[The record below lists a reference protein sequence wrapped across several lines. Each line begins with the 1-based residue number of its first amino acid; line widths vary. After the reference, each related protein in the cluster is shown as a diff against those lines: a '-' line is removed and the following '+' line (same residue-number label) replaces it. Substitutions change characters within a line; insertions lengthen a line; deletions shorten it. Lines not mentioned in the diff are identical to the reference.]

1 MRGVISAIFGL
12 CVIVGMIPA
21 DAKAEPAAKMDG
33 GTTTASPVIA
43 ASPFPVEPPGN
54 DETGIS
60 IDRYIGDAGIS
71 PAKISHDTMYTQRIF
86 SSGDPATGSAGAVL
100 APGEQTDLATLMP
113 HDVTSLFTA
122 PKELIFYVE
131 SGKGRL
137 DDGKQYWDVS
147 SGFGMM
153 IPPNVAHRL
162 TNLGDEPLKMIM
174 FSFDPVFVP
183 PKNIVVRDSHKVLM
197 IEHNVHWSHNSKLLF
212 GPEAGV
218 SRVLVITFGPM
229 TIAGPHASPAN
240 TDPKAGGVQWIHV
253 DNGPMLFQLGS
264 ELRRWPINTGFV
276 TPLNGQTVHARYN
289 IGDAVQTT
297 LFINSGSSMPAASR
311 ATGPSLPTFW
321 HNPPLK
327 GEATSPAIAESYLKD
342 SVVLGRPLSK

>member
-1 MRGVISAIFGL
+1 MTAFGHCVAVILVLGGA
-12 CVIVGMIPA
+12 A
-21 DAKAEPAAKMDG
+21 APAAM
-33 GTTTASPVIA
+33 AQSAP
-43 ASPFPVEPPGN
+43 SFPVEPPGN

-60 IDRYIGDAGIS
+60 IDRYIGDAGNS
-71 PAKISHDTMYTQRIF
+71 PVKISHDTMYTQRIF
-86 SSGDPATGSAGAVL
+86 SEGDPATGSAGAVL

-113 HDVTSLFTA
+113 HDVTSLFTS

-147 SGFGMM
+147 GGFGMM
-153 IPPNVAHRL
+153 IPPNMAHRL
-162 TNLGDEPLKMIM
+162 TNSGDAPLKLIM
-174 FSFDPVFVP
+174 FSFNPSIT

-212 GPEAGV
+212 GPEVGV
-218 SRVLVITFGPM
+218 SRVIVITFGPM
-229 TIAGPHASPAN
+229 TIAGPHASPLN

-253 DNGPMLFQLGS
+253 EDGPMLFQLGS

-276 TPLNGQTVHARYN
+276 TPLNGKTVHARYN
-289 IGDAVQTT
+289 IGDTVQTT
-297 LFINSGSSMPAASR
+297 LFINSGSSMPASAR
-311 ATGPSLPTFW
+311 GAGLPTFW

-327 GEATSPAIAESYLKD
+327 GEASGPAISDSYLKD
-342 SVVLGRPLSK
+342 SVVPGRPLPH

>member
-1 MRGVISAIFGL
+1 MKRVVHAIFSL
-12 CVIVGMIPA
+12 CLIAAATPA
-21 DAKAEPAAKMDG
+21 WAQTPSVAKAAAPA
-33 GTTTASPVIA
+33 P
-43 ASPFPVEPPGN
+43 PPLEPPGN

-60 IDRYIGDAGIS
+60 IDRFIGDAGKS
-71 PAKISHDTMYTQRIF
+71 AARISHDTMYTQRIF
-86 SSGDPATGSAGAVL
+86 SAGEAATGSAGAVL

-113 HDVTSLFTA
+113 HDVTSLFVT

-137 DDGKQYWDVS
+137 DDGGQYWEVS

-153 IPPNVAHRL
+153 IPPNMAHRL
-162 TNLGDEPLKMIM
+162 TNVGDEPLKMIM
-174 FSFDPVFVP
+174 FSFNPVYAS
-183 PKNIVVRDSHKVLM
+183 PKSIVVRDSHKVLM

-218 SRVLVITFGPM
+218 SRVLVITFAPM
-229 TIAGPHASPAN
+229 TIAGPHASSLN

-253 DNGPMLFQLGS
+253 EDGPMLFQLGS

-276 TPLNGQTVHARYN
+276 TPLDGRTVHGRYN
-289 IGDAVQTT
+289 IGETVQTT

-311 ATGPSLPTFW
+311 AGPALPSFW

-327 GEATSPAIAESYLKD
+327 GEASSPAIAESYLKG
-342 SVVLGRPLSK
+342 SVVAGRPLPR

>member
-1 MRGVISAIFGL
+1 MPGCKTNNNGKQSIMTANSRVFTAIAL
-12 CVIVGMIPA
+12 LLALATPA
-21 DAKAEPAAKMDG
+21 LAQAPA
-33 GTTTASPVIA
+33 
-43 ASPFPVEPPGN
+43 PFPVEPPGN

-60 IDRYIGDAGIS
+60 IDRYVGIAANS
-71 PAKISHDTMYTQRIF
+71 PTKISHDTMYIQRIF
-86 SSGDPATGSAGAVL
+86 SAGDPATGSAGAVL

-153 IPPNVAHRL
+153 VPPNLAHRL
-162 TNLGDEPLKMIM
+162 TNDGDVPLKMIM
-174 FSFDPVFVP
+174 FSFIPSFTP
-183 PKNIVVRDSHKVLM
+183 PGNIIVRDSHKVLM

-229 TIAGPHASPAN
+229 TIAGPHASPAV
-240 TDPKAGGVQWIHV
+240 TDPNGGGVQWIHV
-253 DNGPMLFQLGS
+253 SDGPMLFQLGS
-264 ELRRWPINTGFV
+264 ELRRWPINTGFA
-276 TPLNGQTVHARYN
+276 TPENGKTVHARYN
-289 IGDAVQTT
+289 ISDTVQTT
-297 LFINSGSSMPAASR
+297 LFINSGSSMPKPAGR
-311 ATGPSLPTFW
+311 PGPALPSFW

-327 GEATSPAIAESYLKD
+327 GEIASPAIADSYLKD
-342 SVVLGRPLSK
+342 SVVPGRPLPK

>member
-1 MRGVISAIFGL
+1 MKGARRAIFGL
-12 CVIVGMIPA
+12 LAAMILMPA
-21 DAKAEPAAKMDG
+21 GAKAQPTPNGPAAK
-33 GTTTASPVIA
+33 A
-43 ASPFPVEPPGN
+43 APSPFPVEPPGN
-54 DETGIS
+54 DETGVS
-60 IDRYIGDAGIS
+60 IDRYIGDARNA

-86 SSGDPATGSAGAVL
+86 SAGDPATGSAGAVL
-100 APGEQTDLATLMP
+100 APGEQTDLATLLP
-113 HDVTSLFTA
+113 HDVTSLFAT

-147 SGFGMM
+147 PGIGMM
-153 IPPNVAHRL
+153 VPPNMAHRL
-162 TNLGDEPLKMIM
+162 ANLGDEPLKMIM
-174 FSFDPVFVP
+174 FSFDPVYAA

-229 TIAGPHASPAN
+229 TIAGPHASPLN

-253 DNGPMLFQLGS
+253 EDGPMLFQLGS

-289 IGDAVQTT
+289 IGDTVQTT
-297 LFINSGSSMPAASR
+297 LFINSGSSMPASR
-311 ATGPSLPTFW
+311 GAGPGLPSFW

-327 GEATSPAIAESYLKD
+327 GEAASPAIADSYLKD
-342 SVVLGRPLSK
+342 AVVPGRPLPK

>member
-1 MRGVISAIFGL
+1 MKSVRSIILGL
-12 CVIVGMIPA
+12 CILAGTAPYCVKAAAPA
-21 DAKAEPAAKMDG
+21 IAAAPAA
-33 GTTTASPVIA
+33 A

-60 IDRYIGDAGIS
+60 IDRYIGDATNS
-71 PAKISHDTMYTQRIF
+71 PAKISHDTMYIQRIF
-86 SSGDPATGSAGAVL
+86 SSGEAATGSAGAVL

-113 HDVTSLFTA
+113 HDVTSLFTT

-137 DDGKQYWDVS
+137 DDGKQYWDIS
-147 SGFGMM
+147 NGIGMM
-153 IPPNVAHRL
+153 IPPNTAHRL

-174 FSFDPVFVP
+174 FSFNPTYAP
-183 PKNIVVRDSHKVLM
+183 PKDIVVRDSHKVLM

-218 SRVLVITFGPM
+218 SRVLVITFAPM
-229 TIAGPHASPAN
+229 TIAGPHASPLN

-253 DNGPMLFQLGS
+253 GDGPMLFQLGS

-276 TPLNGQTVHARYN
+276 TPLDGQTVHARYN
-289 IGDAVQTT
+289 IGDTVQTT

-311 ATGPSLPTFW
+311 GTGPALPTFW

-327 GEATSPAIAESYLKD
+327 GEASSPAIAESYLKD
-342 SVVLGRPLSK
+342 SVVLGRALPK